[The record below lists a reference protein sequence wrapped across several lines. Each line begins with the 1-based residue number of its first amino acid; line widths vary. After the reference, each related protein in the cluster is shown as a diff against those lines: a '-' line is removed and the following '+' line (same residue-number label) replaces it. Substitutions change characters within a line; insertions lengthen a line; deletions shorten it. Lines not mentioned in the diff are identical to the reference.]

1 MPLSQRTVWLPKT
14 EHLHRAAF
22 VRPSFLAR
30 NTVSWNV
37 VELSGREYNSGSNRA
52 NDLKLRAGMKTLIYT
67 CAHELIHIAKVQLV
81 SLNIVR
87 NIQCSMHFRNF
98 FPFWL
103 ANICWVLIIGQVK
116 SNNLDIK
123 QSIKPQIRAVLLIKE
138 PLLLEHFI
146 IDTIAVIKCPF
157 SKRKSQVNII
167 RSNRDKIVGRY
178 TPETKF
184 YLKEN
189 RRGKN
194 EFLLKTLE
202 ISKFYTHFERE
213 TLALRTRMYFN
224 LMRYCHGKFH
234 LIKGWK
240 YV

>member
-14 EHLHRAAF
+14 EHAHKAAF

-52 NDLKLRAGMKTLIYT
+52 NELKLRAGMKTLIYT

-116 SNNLDIK
+116 SNNLDMK
-123 QSIKPQIRAVLLIKE
+123 QSIKLQIRAVLLIKE
-138 PLLLEHFI
+138 PLILEHFI
-146 IDTIAVIKCPF
+146 IDAIAVIKCPF
-157 SKRKSQVNII
+157 SKRKSRVNII
-167 RSNRDKIVGRY
+167 RSNRDKIVGSIY
-178 TPETKF
+178 TGNEILFEGKQERKKWIPTQNFGNIKHLYSF
-184 YLKEN
+184 WKRN
-189 RRGKN
+189 VSSKN
-194 EFLLKTLE
+194 ENIFQPDKVL
-202 ISKFYTHFERE
+202 S
-213 TLALRTRMYFN
+213 
-224 LMRYCHGKFH
+224 
-234 LIKGWK
+234 W
-240 YV
+240 